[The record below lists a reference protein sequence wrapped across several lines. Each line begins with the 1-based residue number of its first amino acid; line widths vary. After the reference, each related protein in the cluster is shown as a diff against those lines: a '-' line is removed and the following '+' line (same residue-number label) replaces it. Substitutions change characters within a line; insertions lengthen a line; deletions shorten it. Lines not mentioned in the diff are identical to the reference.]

1 MDDCSRGRRCK
12 KTENGTQRPHNHH
25 QLLHR
30 TSAIKIGV
38 ARATNTKKAILPVL
52 STNIVSANGLFK
64 CENVLLDSGA
74 QISLIRQETAETL
87 GLNGKDAPVTIIKVG
102 GGCLA
107 GRLVSLLGDG
117 SYGCGGETL
126 YLRCGQVDAIRT
138 RVFQSIKGVYLSTH
152 FATNARDMIVK
163 F

>member
-1 MDDCSRGRRCK
+1 MS
-12 KTENGTQRPHNHH
+12 TQPSPATSQDQCH
-25 QLLHR
+25 Q
-30 TSAIKIGV
+30 IGV

-107 GRLVSLLGDG
+107 VDLSHFW
-117 SYGCGGETL
+117 ETEAMGVEVKPCICDADKL
-126 YLRCGQVDAIRT
+126 TQSEREFFSQLRAFI
-138 RVFQSIKGVYLSTH
+138 
-152 FATNARDMIVK
+152 
-163 F
+163 